1 MPVRAAMAGL
11 AVQHGSLFRPE
22 RIRFAASLA
31 YSQTQRASRPL
42 NLGATR
48 AKSRTGALVRRQ
60 RLEVS
65 LKRFQ
70 LAAEEGPVRL
80 VWQAWGLNAEWF
92 RTRAQAAQHH
102 LQRCLHRDGCPRVAS
117 VVPAG
122 CGDVKCE
129 PWKSTSWKRPG
140 LNRGW
145 SRRLRWC
152 ELSGNGCRSPVR
164 VPEHR
169 IYKCKFAKARFLSTV
184 MRSYERLPLYS
195 TCRLLTPPFG
205 TGVKISKCEEVGVSE
220 LSW

>member
-1 MPVRAAMAGL
+1 MPPKASDTLGAQTWPPPIERQSIPLFLTMANSGVCYNPSNCQNCQNHSTMPVRAAMAGL

-70 LAAEEGPVRL
+70 LAAERGPVRL

-102 LQRCLHRDGCPRVAS
+102 LRGACIAMAARAS
-117 VVPAG
+117 
-122 CGDVKCE
+122 
-129 PWKSTSWKRPG
+129 
-140 LNRGW
+140 
-145 SRRLRWC
+145 
-152 ELSGNGCRSPVR
+152 
-164 VPEHR
+164 HQ
-169 IYKCKFAKARFLSTV
+169 
-184 MRSYERLPLYS
+184 SYLQNVEMESVNLGSQPHGSALD
-195 TCRLLTPPFG
+195 
-205 TGVKISKCEEVGVSE
+205 
-220 LSW
+220 